1 MTSALMKAFNGRTLV
16 RRESRANDRIN
27 VGGYN
32 FILDTAFRR
41 YWSTVQMGEVITA
54 DRDDLEPGDIVWMHH
69 FIDENDLPWGENL
82 GFVEYNQVYCRMR
95 NKELT
100 TLGNFILVEPI
111 TNAELGMTISQNGL
125 RLSMKK
131 ETDNAERIGVVR
143 LPSPQ
148 ALEFGVKDGDRILFG
163 KNCEYEML
171 IDDKI
176 YYRMEF
182 RDVIC
187 RVPDGAIIKV

>member
-1 MTSALMKAFNGRTLV
+1 MISMSMKAFNGKTIV
-16 RRESRANDRIN
+16 KREKRANDLIKI
-27 VGGYN
+27 GGST
-32 FILDTAFRR
+32 FILDTAFRK
-41 YWSTVQMGEVITA
+41 YWSTVQMGEVVTA

-69 FIDENDLPWGENL
+69 FIDENDLPWGDNL

-95 NKELT
+95 NKEVE
-100 TLGNFILVEPI
+100 TLGNFVLVEPI
-111 TNAELGMTISQNGL
+111 TNAELGMNVASNGL

-131 ETDNAERIGVVR
+131 DTDNAERIGVVR

-148 ALEFGVKDGDRILFG
+148 ALEFGVKDGDKILFG

-171 IDDKI
+171 IDGKV

-187 RVPDGAIIKV
+187 RVPDNAKIKV